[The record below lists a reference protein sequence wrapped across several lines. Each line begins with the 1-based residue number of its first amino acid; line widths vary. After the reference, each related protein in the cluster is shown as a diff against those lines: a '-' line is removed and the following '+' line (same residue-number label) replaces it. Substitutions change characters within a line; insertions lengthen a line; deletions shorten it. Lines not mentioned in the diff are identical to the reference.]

1 MKAKQLGYIIESY
14 NDRVRYTCVEK
25 GITIDIDLH
34 KAGRNTHVSI
44 EVPLEKRYWD
54 VDVRVNDAEEM
65 ACLLA
70 KVKIIADTLRGNN

>member
-14 NDRVRYTCVEK
+14 KDGVRYTCVEN

-44 EVPLEKRYWD
+44 EVPSEKRY
-54 VDVRVNDAEEM
+54 
-65 ACLLA
+65 
-70 KVKIIADTLRGNN
+70 